1 MSAGSDLSAQS
12 FAKGDVL
19 NDLPR
24 LVHQAAIDICKT
36 FVQSICLTKRHQLPK
51 PHMNKPQVNK
61 HSWFYRNGLTLV
73 FLFLFTITLIAQA
86 LTGWKTHN
94 QDLRDD
100 HAEEIGLGTYLQS
113 GHFISATFENFE
125 SEFLQMSLYVLLT
138 VALRQIGSAESKSL
152 DEKEEVDREPVPS
165 ADAPWAV
172 RKGGW
177 ILKIY
182 SNSLSICFGILFLCS
197 WVLHF
202 YGSWQNHNVEQLA
215 KHLPK
220 DSVSAYIGQAE
231 FWFETFQNW
240 QSEFLSVASIVFF
253 TIFLRQKGSPE
264 SKPVDAPHMETG
276 K

>member
-1 MSAGSDLSAQS
+1 LIVAALAQQLKLLMAKPPVKKRS
-12 FAKGDVL
+12 F
-19 NDLPR
+19 
-24 LVHQAAIDICKT
+24 
-36 FVQSICLTKRHQLPK
+36 
-51 PHMNKPQVNK
+51 
-61 HSWFYRNGLTLV
+61 FYRNGLTIV
-73 FLFLFTITLIAQA
+73 FLLLFIITLVAQA

-94 QDLRDD
+94 QDLRVE
-100 HAEEIGLGTYLQS
+100 HAEEISLGTYLQS

-125 SEFLQMSLYVLLT
+125 SEFLQMALYVLLT
-138 VALRQIGSAESKSL
+138 VSLRQIGSAESKQI
-152 DEKEEVDREPVPS
+152 DEQEEVDRVPVPS
-165 ADAPWAV
+165 ADAPWPV

-182 SNSLSICFGILFLCS
+182 SNSLSICFAVLFFSS
-197 WVLHF
+197 WALHL

-220 DSVSAYIGQAE
+220 DTVAQYLGQAE

-264 SKPVDAPHMETG
+264 SKPVDAPHIETG